1 LEEDVE
7 KSILLLLVGNRT
19 GTAVKVQEV
28 LTNMG
33 CFIKTRLGIHDGSP
47 QECSNSGMLILDIL
61 GSKEDKQD
69 LVKKLEVLSDVK
81 VNLVEM
87 SL

>member
-1 LEEDVE
+1 MEEDVE

>member
-1 LEEDVE
+1 ME